1 MLKKEQE
8 IIDLKKVGLKMDE
21 LMVTQK
27 KKNKDLEDELSQW
40 HKYLLPKIKQMEIS
54 QKSIHEEFIKVKRDL
69 DTYANIVQNEREEKV
84 KTLEELKVEKKRVQ
98 DMANI
103 LGRERRRIKELK
115 MQINRQEKIVMELVD
130 KIPE

>member
-1 MLKKEQE
+1 
-8 IIDLKKVGLKMDE
+8 
-21 LMVTQK
+21 
-27 KKNKDLEDELSQW
+27 
-40 HKYLLPKIKQMEIS
+40 MEIS

-115 MQINRQEKIVMELVD
+115 MEINRQEKIVMELVD